1 MNEEELQPKSNQWAP
16 DDEGA
21 KKGEL
26 NPKRISEQE
35 FAYAIDQLKIPI
47 CKSPGRLAG
56 GFMGQMAGYG
66 NHTVPSSKFQV
77 QSSKFKVTEFK
88 VPKTRIILLRL
99 RCRRSC

>member
-35 FAYAIDQLKIPI
+35 FAYAIDQLKIPN

-56 GFMGQMAGYG
+56 GLWGKWQAMVIIQ
-66 NHTVPSSKFQV
+66 FQV

>member
-1 MNEEELQPKSNQWAP
+1 MRILKNHNNMNEEELQPKSNQWAP

-35 FAYAIDQLKIPI
+35 FAYAIDQLKIPN

-56 GFMGQMAGYG
+56 GLYG
-66 NHTVPSSKFQV
+66 ANG
-77 QSSKFKVTEFK
+77 
-88 VPKTRIILLRL
+88 RL
-99 RCRRSC
+99 W